1 MINRHETCT
10 PIPVH
15 LFSVQ
20 HSCDGLGHG
29 TGVHGTWTGVGLRP
43 ERGYGLK
50 GSLFMVWF
58 AWGIGGPSFEGF
70 QGPFQIKLVVAGGR
84 KAEQAQHMQTKEQVA
99 LGPPRGS
106 HTRSGKSWGWG
117 LETRLQRGRASTEGS
132 CLGKV
137 LSGQAHISV
146 HFLGLWKG
154 HQRQAGSTAPEEPS
168 K

>member
-1 MINRHETCT
+1 MINRHETRM

-20 HSCDGLGHG
+20 HTRDDLGHG

-43 ERGYGLK
+43 EKGCGLK
-50 GSLFMVWF
+50 GSLSMARL
-58 AWGIGGPSFEGF
+58 AWGTGGPGFEGF
-70 QGPFQIKLVVAGGR
+70 QGPFQIKLVVPGGR
-84 KAEQAQHMQTKEQVA
+84 KAEQGQHMQTEEQVA

-106 HTRSGKSWGWG
+106 HAGSGKSWGWG
-117 LETRLQRGRASTEGS
+117 LGTRLQRGRANTGGS

-137 LSGQAHISV
+137 LSEQAHTSV
-146 HFLGLWKG
+146 RFLGLWKG
-154 HQRQAGSTAPEEPS
+154 PQRQAGSTALEEPS